1 MTKHTGLSLKLF
13 CKPKTSKDL
22 LKKIKRSTVEVVLV
36 IEENDGELCP

>member
-1 MTKHTGLSLKLF
+1 MTKHTGLSLQLF

-22 LKKIKRSTVEVVLV
+22 LKTIKSTVEVVLV